1 MKSVVSRA
9 VVAVSVVAVLG
20 STAAC
25 GGSGGGS
32 GAGDGRGEG
41 GPDGG
46 GGGRGGGRPSASAAP
61 SQGPGARLERAALA
75 AGDIKGYEVEEPK
88 ASGGA
93 AKPTAAPDPQA
104 SPAKCAP
111 LAAPLAAVPQKP
123 KAQVD
128 RVVTSV
134 DDKDHTTTD
143 VRLSAYAAADAERV
157 MADLR
162 EATKAKRCAT
172 FRVGG
177 HRYFG
182 VHPLPAPDKGDASVS
197 YAYAHRVGEFVT
209 RETVTVVRSGGT
221 IATFAASNLYNPQGV
236 QDDRQ
241 AERDGMEGGGTPT
254 ADENPKVAAVI
265 VDAQLA
271 KV

>member
-9 VVAVSVVAVLG
+9 VVAVSAVAALG

-25 GGSGGGS
+25 GGGGGN
-32 GAGDGRGEG
+32 GGGDGGR
-41 GPDGG
+41 DGG
-46 GGGRGGGRPSASAAP
+46 DGGRGGGRPTASAAP
-61 SQGPGARLERAALA
+61 PKGPDARLERVALA
-75 AGDIKGYEVEEPK
+75 ARDIKGYEVEKPK

-93 AKPTAAPDPQA
+93 AKPTVAPESQA

-111 LAAPLAAVPQKP
+111 LAAAPAPPKP
-123 KAQVD
+123 KARVD
-128 RVVTSV
+128 RVVTST
-134 DDKDHTTTD
+134 DDKVHTTTD
-143 VRLSAYAAADAERV
+143 VQLSAYAAADAERV

-162 EATKAKRCAT
+162 EATKAERCAT

-182 VHPLPAPDKGDASVS
+182 VHPLPAPDKGDAAVS

-209 RETVTVVRSGGT
+209 RETVTVVRRGGT
-221 IATFAASNLYNPQGV
+221 LMTFAASNLYDPQGV

-241 AERDGMEGGGTPT
+241 AERDGMEGAGTPT

-271 KV
+271 KA